1 MASVEARRAA
11 IRKASAMVNSPH
23 SSPFLR
29 RASDT
34 KPLRMITASDPAE
47 SDVPAPMSPRPM
59 QIMAAHADGDRL
71 VVTISAQE
79 AGGYVVS
86 LGDFGSDEAYREKQ
100 VPYAEQACDVANALL
115 DRIGEYG
122 FSARLRFSA
131 SMNIKLQPAV
141 DDPSRGTA

>member
-1 MASVEARRAA
+1 
-11 IRKASAMVNSPH
+11 
-23 SSPFLR
+23 
-29 RASDT
+29 
-34 KPLRMITASDPAE
+34 MITASDPAE
-47 SDVPAPMSPRPM
+47 SAESVLVSPRPM

-71 VVTISAQE
+71 VVTISTQE

-100 VPYAEQACDVANALL
+100 VPYMEQACDVANALL

-131 SMNIKLQPAV
+131 SMNIKLTPV
-141 DDPSRGTA
+141 VEDSPRGAA